1 MCLFVLQVSGVR
13 RKRKMVEKMIVD
25 TVSKGEVG
33 GKRKKG
39 EVMVVVKIIIVTVM
53 IFAAG

>member
-1 MCLFVLQVSGVR
+1 
-13 RKRKMVEKMIVD
+13 MVEKMIVD